1 MNIPQ
6 LRTLVAIADT
16 RGFASAAEKL
26 FVTPAAVSQQMRA
39 LEDELQV
46 PLFDRTTRP
55 PRLNAHG
62 VHIAERARE
71 VLRTFDAFAAE
82 ARAPDEIAGVLT
94 LGCISGFSSDLI
106 PAALG
111 NLRKRYPRLMVRI
124 EEGQSATLINQVRR
138 RELDAAIV
146 TEPLVPEPALEML
159 LITTEPLMVV
169 APPDTPAKS
178 WSEALVTLP
187 FLRLNRL
194 SGMGTLIDSTI
205 REAGL
210 IVSDAMELD
219 SSEVVLSM
227 VRAGLGAGVVPA
239 GRLRG
244 EHRRKVRQFAFGDP
258 PVSRRVV
265 LAERPDYERSDLSQ
279 VLYLELKRLT
289 RPDDGSI
296 DQSSIIGAAGDSL

>member
-6 LRTLVAIADT
+6 LRTLVAITDT
-16 RGFASAAEKL
+16 KGFATAAEKL

-71 VLRTFDAFAAE
+71 VLRMFDAFAEE

-106 PAALG
+106 PTVLG

-124 EEGQSATLINQVRR
+124 EEGQSTSLINQVRR

-146 TEPLVPEPALEML
+146 TEPLIPEPELEML
-159 LITTEPLMVV
+159 LITEEPLMVV
-169 APPDTPAKS
+169 APPETSVAT
-178 WSEALVTLP
+178 WTEALTTLP
-187 FLRLNRL
+187 FLRLNPL
-194 SGMGTLIDSTI
+194 SGMGALIDAEI
-205 REAGL
+205 RMAGL
-210 IVSDAMELD
+210 ILSEAMELD

-239 GRLRG
+239 GRLKG
-244 EHRRKVRQFAFGDP
+244 EHGGMVRQFAFGDP

-279 VLYLELKRLT
+279 VLYVELKRLT
-289 RPDDGSI
+289 ASRIGSPS
-296 DQSSIIGAAGDSL
+296 DVGEEGNTL

>member
-6 LRTLVAIADT
+6 LRTLVAIAET

-71 VLRTFDAFAAE
+71 VLRTFDAFAEE

-94 LGCISGFSSDLI
+94 LGCISGFSSELI
-106 PAALG
+106 PEVLG
-111 NLRKRYPRLMVRI
+111 NLRTRYPRLMVRI
-124 EEGQSATLINQVRR
+124 EEGQSTRLISQVRR

-146 TEPLVPEPALEML
+146 TEPLVPEPELEML
-159 LITTEPLMVV
+159 LITEEPLVVV
-169 APPDTPAKS
+169 APPDAPVKS
-178 WSEALVTLP
+178 WSEALTTLP
-187 FLRLNRL
+187 FLRLNPL
-194 SGMGTLIDSTI
+194 SGMGTLIDTRI
-205 REAGL
+205 RTAGL
-210 IVSDAMELD
+210 IVSEAMELD

-227 VRAGLGAGVVPA
+227 VGAGLGAGVVPA

-244 EHRRKVRQFAFGDP
+244 EQAEKVRQFAFGDP
-258 PVSRRVV
+258 PVSRRVALV
-265 LAERPDYERSDLSQ
+265 ERPDYERSDLSQ

-289 RPDDGSI
+289 SAQDGAAAEARV
-296 DQSSIIGAAGDSL
+296 GAAGDTQ

>member
-6 LRTLVAIADT
+6 LRTLVAIAESK
-16 RGFASAAEKL
+16 GFASAAERL

-39 LEDELQV
+39 LEEELQV

-62 VHIAERARE
+62 VHIAERARD
-71 VLRTFDAFAAE
+71 VLRTFDAFAEE
-82 ARAPDEIAGVLT
+82 ARAPDELAGVLT
-94 LGCISGFSSDLI
+94 LGCISGFSSELI
-106 PAALG
+106 PTVLG

-124 EEGQSATLINQVRR
+124 EEGQSTRLISQVRR

-146 TEPLVPEPALEML
+146 TEPLVPEPELEML
-159 LITTEPLMVV
+159 LITAEPLIVV
-169 APPDTPAKS
+169 APPDASVTS
-178 WSEALVTLP
+178 WSDALTTLP
-187 FLRLNRL
+187 FLRLNPL
-194 SGMGTLIDSTI
+194 SGMGTLIDNRI
-205 REAGL
+205 RTAGL
-210 IVSDAMELD
+210 IVSEAMELD

-227 VRAGLGAGVVPA
+227 VRAGLGAGVIPA

-244 EHRRKVRQFAFGDP
+244 EQGQEVRQFAFGDP

-265 LAERPDYERSDLSQ
+265 LVERPDYERSDLSQ

-289 RPDDGSI
+289 SARGDTATEASV
-296 DQSSIIGAAGDSL
+296 GAADDEQ

>member
-16 RGFASAAEKL
+16 KGFASAAEKL
-26 FVTPAAVSQQMRA
+26 FVTPAAVSQQMRG

-71 VLRTFDAFAAE
+71 VLRTFDAFAEE

-106 PAALG
+106 PEVLG

-124 EEGQSATLINQVRR
+124 EEGQSTSLINKVRR

-146 TEPLVPEPALEML
+146 TEPLIPEPELEML
-159 LITTEPLMVV
+159 LITAEPLVVV
-169 APPDTPAKS
+169 APPDAPVAT
-178 WSEALVTLP
+178 WSEALTSLP
-187 FLRLNRL
+187 FLRLNPL
-194 SGMGTLIDSTI
+194 SGMGALIDAEI
-205 REAGL
+205 RTAGL
-210 IVSDAMELD
+210 VLSEAMELD

-227 VRAGLGAGVVPA
+227 VRAGLGAGVVPV
-239 GRLRG
+239 GRLKG
-244 EHRRKVRQFAFGDP
+244 ELGEIVKQFAFGDP

-265 LAERPDYERSDLSQ
+265 LVERPDYERSDLSQ

-289 RPDDGSI
+289 APQGRSDSPSDV
-296 DQSSIIGAAGDSL
+296 GATTDSL